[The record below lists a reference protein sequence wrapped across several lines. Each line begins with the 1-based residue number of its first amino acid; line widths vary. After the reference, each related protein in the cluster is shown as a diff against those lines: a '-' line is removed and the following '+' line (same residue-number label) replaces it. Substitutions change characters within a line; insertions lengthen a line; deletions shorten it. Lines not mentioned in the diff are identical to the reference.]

1 MKKYIP
7 AIFVAVLNLID
18 IVVLLLCA
26 NTLFESLA
34 TLFFCIAAL
43 LICPIVLLSKLAKV
57 SQQNSIEYKILQ
69 VYAAIL
75 LACAVF
81 VLAVAILFVCN
92 YSHRDLVCTVLAI
105 ISAAGV
111 FVYAMQVF
119 SFHIVPNKNHTS
131 FK

>member
-7 AIFVAVLNLID
+7 AILVAVLNLID
-18 IVVLLLCA
+18 ITVLLLCA

-43 LICPIVLLSKLAKV
+43 LIVPIVLLSKLAKV
-57 SQQNSIEYKILQ
+57 SQQNSIEYKLLQ

-75 LACAVF
+75 LACSVF

-92 YSHRDLVCTVLAI
+92 YPHCDLACSALAI

-111 FVYAMQVF
+111 SIYAMRVF
-119 SFHIVPNKNHTS
+119 SFHIIPNKNHTS
-131 FK
+131 IK